1 MDAFLE
7 TSLMAS
13 KYVLIILS
21 VCIIVRCIRSMLRE
35 RYESEVWA
43 YIRLG
48 REILP
53 VNHWENI
60 IGRSRGAD
68 IRVDQPG
75 VGRVHAVLKRSDRG
89 IWTIY
94 DVFSKGGVWVNGTKV
109 GSRGINLETGDVINL
124 AGTCVRFQDITTE
137 KREKL
142 ESART
147 SAGKRVS
154 PFMTLFELTVSQ
166 LFLLLQHAISAHA
179 NHLPNIVLGFVLLI
193 ILEWTCYNAMRLMSR
208 SGFEAETLAFYLT
221 TLGMSVTASSTP
233 DDMVSSDIRKV

>member
-7 TSLMAS
+7 TSLTAS

-21 VCIIVRCIRSMLRE
+21 VCIIVRCIRSMLSE

-94 DVFSKGGVWVNGTKV
+94 DVFSRGGVWVNGTKV
-109 GSRGINLETGDVINL
+109 GGRGINLETGDVIIL
-124 AGTCVRFQDITTE
+124 RVTCVRFQDITTD
-137 KREKL
+137 KRE
-142 ESART
+142 
-147 SAGKRVS
+147 
-154 PFMTLFELTVSQ
+154 EL
-166 LFLLLQHAISAHA
+166 
-179 NHLPNIVLGFVLLI
+179 
-193 ILEWTCYNAMRLMSR
+193 
-208 SGFEAETLAFYLT
+208 
-221 TLGMSVTASSTP
+221 
-233 DDMVSSDIRKV
+233 